1 MAFSVQPS
9 MRSEASEAWQDLPA
23 LSTLGATIEITK
35 VGRDV
40 ACPLLEIDCHANT
53 SNCHSEDAMFLS
65 CRERIIERKDAFQ
78 NPLIQRRQPNT

>member
-40 ACPLLEIDCHANT
+40 TCPLLEIDCHANT
-53 SNCHSEDAMFLS
+53 SKC
-65 CRERIIERKDAFQ
+65 
-78 NPLIQRRQPNT
+78 